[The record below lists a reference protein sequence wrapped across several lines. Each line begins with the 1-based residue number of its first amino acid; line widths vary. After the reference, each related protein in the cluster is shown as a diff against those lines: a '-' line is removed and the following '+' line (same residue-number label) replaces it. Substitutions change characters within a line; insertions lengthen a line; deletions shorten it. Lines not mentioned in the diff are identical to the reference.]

1 MSGLT
6 ISHQGNGVFLVSG
19 TLTFATIDHK
29 TIKLISCANHSKE
42 VVLDLQAVS
51 SADSAG
57 LALMIEWIKYAREQR
72 LSLSFK
78 NVPQQL
84 LTLAKLSGLENSPYF
99 AKVCWPDSNQT

>member
-1 MSGLT
+1 MIPAIWAPTEARAAKSASASSDVALAM
-6 ISHQGNGVFLVSG
+6 
-19 TLTFATIDHK
+19 ATRNE
-29 TIKLISCANHSKE
+29 T
-42 VVLDLQAVS
+42 
-51 SADSAG
+51 
-57 LALMIEWIKYAREQR
+57 LMIEWIKYAREQR

>member
-6 ISHQGNGVFLVSG
+6 ISHQGNGVFLVTG

-29 TIKLISCANHSKE
+29 TIKLISCAKHCKA

-51 SADSAG
+51 STDSAG
-57 LALMIEWIKYAREQR
+57 LALMIEWIKYAREQHV
-72 LSLSFK
+72 SLSFT

-84 LTLAKLSGLENSPYF
+84 LTLATLSGLENSPYF
-99 AKVCWPDSNQT
+99 AKVCWPGSNQT